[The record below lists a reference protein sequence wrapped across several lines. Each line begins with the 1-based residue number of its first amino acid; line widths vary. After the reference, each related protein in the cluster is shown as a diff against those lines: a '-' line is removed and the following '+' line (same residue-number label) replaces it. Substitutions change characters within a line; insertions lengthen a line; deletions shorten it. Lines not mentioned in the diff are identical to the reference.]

1 MLMPFIRERHS
12 IQAPIKSTRFLIKT
26 LGFPPKLA
34 QKTIDKARFR
44 LPDNTPIHKSQL
56 ISGEVWLTRF
66 VDIYP
71 QSELLSPI
79 FSTKDFALFDKP
91 AKLLTHPKGTF
102 THKSLIDSIRHFC
115 GTQAQ
120 PVHRLDY
127 ETSGAILVA
136 KTRQS
141 EKALKDLVATKQVEK
156 LYLAKIRGILCD
168 EILIDAPIYTPHK
181 HARGHLS
188 IRSCISDKG
197 KDSRTLLTPIH
208 IDTAHNCT
216 YIHARPLTGRTHQ
229 IRLHCAH
236 IGHPICGDLLYGA
249 SDCVADSYLNA
260 LKEHFHTVSL
270 ESTFSHNAAQAQKTQ
285 KLQEVDFG
293 KKVDSRENVI
303 FHKTAKPLE
312 STCKNTQRAE
322 ILESTLHTSPRNTLL
337 AQTLCLHAFSLHFC
351 YDHTTYA
358 LSTHPPSWWL
368 DSSEYPNGKT

>member
-1 MLMPFIRERHS
+1 M
-12 IQAPIKSTRFLIKT
+12 RF
-26 LGFPPKLA
+26 
-34 QKTIDKARFR
+34 
-44 LPDNTPIHKSQL
+44 
-56 ISGEVWLTRF
+56 
-66 VDIYP
+66 
-71 QSELLSPI
+71 
-79 FSTKDFALFDKP
+79 
-91 AKLLTHPKGTF
+91 LLTHQS
-102 THKSLIDSIRHFC
+102 THHISTQEGISLS
-115 GTQAQ
+115 A
-120 PVHRLDY
+120 
-127 ETSGAILVA
+127 LV
-136 KTRQS
+136 S
-141 EKALKDLVATKQVEK
+141 V
-156 LYLAKIRGILCD
+156 IRGKILARFLHPYTSTQR
-168 EILIDAPIYTPHK
+168 IIAPI
-181 HARGHLS
+181 S
-188 IRSCISDKG
+188 
-197 KDSRTLLTPIH
+197 TLDL
-208 IDTAHNCT
+208 
-216 YIHARPLTGRTHQ
+216 LTGRTHQ

>member
-1 MLMPFIRERHS
+1 MPFIRERHY
-12 IQAPIKSTRFLIKT
+12 IQAPIKSTRFLIRA
-26 LGFPPKLA
+26 LGFSPKLA

-56 ISGEVWLTRF
+56 IGGEVWLTRF
-66 VDIYP
+66 VDTYYP

-79 FSTKDFALFDKP
+79 FSTNDFALFDKP

-102 THKSLIDSIRHFC
+102 THKSLIDSIRYFC

-120 PVHRLDY
+120 PIHRLDY

-141 EKALKDLVATKQVEK
+141 EKALKHLVATKQVEK
-156 LYLAKIRGILCD
+156 LYLAKVTGLLRD

-188 IRSCISDKG
+188 IRSCISDLG
-197 KDSRTLLTPIH
+197 KDSSTLLTPIH
-208 IDTAHNCT
+208 IDTKHNCT

-249 SDCVADSYLNA
+249 GDEVADMYLCA
-260 LKEHFHTVSL
+260 LKEQFLL
-270 ESTFSHNAAQAQKTQ
+270 ESSAQAKGSSD
-285 KLQEVDFG
+285 L
-293 KKVDSRENVI
+293 
-303 FHKTAKPLE
+303 A
-312 STCKNTQRAE
+312 
-322 ILESTLHTSPRNTLL
+322 
-337 AQTLCLHAFSLHFC
+337 AQTLCLHALSVRFSFQSIS
-351 YDHTTYA
+351 YA
-358 LSTHPPSWWL
+358 LSTPTPIWWH
-368 DSSEYPNGKT
+368 SCH

>member
-1 MLMPFIRERHS
+1 MPFIRERHY
-12 IQAPIKSTRFLIKT
+12 IQVPVKSTQFLIKA
-26 LGFPPKLA
+26 LGFSPKLA
-34 QKTIDKARFR
+34 QKTIDKARLR
-44 LPDNTPIHKSQL
+44 LPDSTPIHKSQI

-66 VDIYP
+66 VDTYYP

-79 FSTKDFALFDKP
+79 FSTNDFALFDKP

-102 THKSLIDSIRHFC
+102 THKSLIDSIRYFC

-120 PVHRLDY
+120 PIHRLDY

-141 EKALKDLVATKQVEK
+141 EKALKHLVATKQVEK
-156 LYLAKIRGILCD
+156 LYLAKIRGILRN

-188 IRSCISDKG
+188 IRSCISDLG

-216 YIHARPLTGRTHQ
+216 YIHAKPLTGRTHQ

-236 IGHPICGDLLYGA
+236 IGLPICGDLLYGA
-249 SDCVADSYLNA
+249 GDCAADSYLNA
-260 LKEHFHTVSL
+260 LKEHFL
-270 ESTFSHNAAQAQKTQ
+270 AESNIVDSSAQAKAT
-285 KLQEVDFG
+285 G
-293 KKVDSRENVI
+293 N
-303 FHKTAKPLE
+303 
-312 STCKNTQRAE
+312 N
-322 ILESTLHTSPRNTLL
+322 LL

-351 YDHTTYA
+351 YDSLRYA
-358 LSTHPPSWWL
+358 LYTSVPSWWQV
-368 DSSEYPNGKT
+368 DSSRLG